1 MSYVPVVPII
11 VIELLSVTDSLK
23 EVKKKMKIYKD
34 HGVESI
40 LIVPATQY
48 VYIYRPNV
56 SVKKKRRRSYSFAT
70 LNRLTLNLDLI
81 CKAEKEWEEEVS
93 TGDSASN

>member
-34 HGVESI
+34 NGVESI

-56 SVKKKRRRSYSFAT
+56 SVKKKKKKELFICYFEQVNVELRF
-70 LNRLTLNLDLI
+70 NL
-81 CKAEKEWEEEVS
+81 
-93 TGDSASN
+93 